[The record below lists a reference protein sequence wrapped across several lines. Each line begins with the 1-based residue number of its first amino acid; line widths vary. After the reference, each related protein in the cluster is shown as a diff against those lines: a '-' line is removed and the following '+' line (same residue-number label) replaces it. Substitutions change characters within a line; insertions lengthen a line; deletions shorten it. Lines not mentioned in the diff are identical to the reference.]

1 MIFNSICGQYY
12 TLGSNNSLI
21 QKSDTLYIFSET
33 LSKMDLKTKRIVN
46 SNCEIKFPDNFNLTD
61 HTPFILKDKIVFLN
75 KSSGLLYEYKNDS
88 VIRIDNSYD
97 NKTHNKSLDFIY
109 NKQLHRFGGYGYFQ
123 DTNIL
128 IKYDDLESNQWDIVK
143 YKGYEKVTPFS
154 GVSIHF
160 IDENKLYVLG
170 YNSHLKEHQNELD
183 YQNEGFI
190 FDLEKREI
198 IDVFKINSKLKRPDS
213 YLDLNN
219 KHVLMFYPE
228 EREILIINKDDYSIS
243 EYKMSLQ
250 ERHIT
255 NKRDKKFGINNSE
268 LFYVS
273 SNVDKQSHIRSLNL
287 ESIVK
292 NSVPLNIDIFSNN
305 LRIEYFLIII
315 GFLIFGWI
323 VLILIQ
329 NNNKTKNKVYFKGSY
344 LYINKN
350 KIIEDEKSLKIIR
363 ELINN
368 PYLTNS
374 QLNDFFY
381 TEGLNQNH
389 VNREKNK
396 FINNLNT
403 KIFLYLN
410 KDLITREKN
419 KYDKRMILF
428 KINKKLLLP

>member
-1 MIFNSICGQYY
+1 MFLMFNSICGQYY
-12 TLGSNNSLI
+12 KLGSNNSLI

-46 SNCEIKFPDNFNLTD
+46 SNSEIKFPDNFNLTD

-75 KSSGLLYEYKNDS
+75 NSSGLLYVYKNDS

-97 NKTHNKSLDFIY
+97 NKSHNNSLNFIY

-154 GVSIHF
+154 GVGIHF

-170 YNSHLKEHQNELD
+170 FHSHLKEHQNELH

-219 KHVLMFYPE
+219 KHVLMFYPK

-255 NKRDKKFGINNSE
+255 NKRDKKFGINNGE

-273 SNVDKQSHIRSLNL
+273 NDVDKQRYIRSMNL

-292 NSVPLNIDIFSNN
+292 NMPLFVKD
-305 LRIEYFLIII
+305 
-315 GFLIFGWI
+315 
-323 VLILIQ
+323 
-329 NNNKTKNKVYFKGSY
+329 
-344 LYINKN
+344 
-350 KIIEDEKSLKIIR
+350 
-363 ELINN
+363 
-368 PYLTNS
+368 
-374 QLNDFFY
+374 
-381 TEGLNQNH
+381 H
-389 VNREKNK
+389 K
-396 FINNLNT
+396 F
-403 KIFLYLN
+403 
-410 KDLITREKN
+410 
-419 KYDKRMILF
+419 
-428 KINKKLLLP
+428 